1 MLVLIT
7 GGASGLGQAIAARVI
22 AEGHAVRLTDRA
34 PLPCEITPPHPRSP
48 RCWAW
53 LTTARRVAGRR
64 AAAGGEHVQCAL
76 DDDEETAAL
85 LAGVDQLVHVEPALP
100 LPTSGGD
107 NTWLDLATRC
117 SYNLLR
123 AAAAAGVARA
133 TVLGTMDVFMP
144 YSVDH
149 GVLPEWQPLPSAE
162 LDTLAP
168 HMGEFVA
175 REFAMCGAVRVL
187 VARLG
192 TLVAE
197 APAADAA
204 DAPRWWITA
213 EEAAEAIVTELI
225 VRFPLPPFSQSMA

>member
-1 MLVLIT
+1 M
-7 GGASGLGQAIAARVI
+7 
-22 AEGHAVRLTDRA
+22 
-34 PLPCEITPPHPRSP
+34 
-48 RCWAW
+48 
-53 LTTARRVAGRR
+53 
-64 AAAGGEHVQCAL
+64 QCAL
-76 DDDEETAAL
+76 EDDEETTAL

-100 LPTSGGD
+100 LPASGGD

-133 TVLGTMDVFMP
+133 TVLGSMDVFMP

-162 LDTLAP
+162 LSTLAP

-175 REFAMCGAVRVL
+175 REFAMCAAVRVL

-192 TLVAE
+192 TLVAA
-197 APAADAA
+197 APAADAS

-225 VRFPLPPFSQSMA
+225 VRFPSRPFAPPPPPRKPVNWSEAGAMRSRLCRRTTARAAMASTSSAATPSSAGT

>member
-1 MLVLIT
+1 M
-7 GGASGLGQAIAARVI
+7 
-22 AEGHAVRLTDRA
+22 
-34 PLPCEITPPHPRSP
+34 
-48 RCWAW
+48 
-53 LTTARRVAGRR
+53 
-64 AAAGGEHVQCAL
+64 QCAL
-76 DDDEETAAL
+76 EDDEETTAL

-100 LPTSGGD
+100 LPASGGD

-133 TVLGTMDVFMP
+133 TVLGSMDVFMP

-162 LDTLAP
+162 LSTLAP

-175 REFAMCGAVRVL
+175 REFAMCAAVRVL

-192 TLVAE
+192 TLVAQP
-197 APAADAA
+197 PAADAS

-225 VRFPLPPFSQSMA
+225 VRPPPPRLPGNRSTGLKLGLCDLVFAGGRQLGRRH